1 MEASSLSLEVFCMIF
16 LLFFFFGLA
25 VSASDDEYYGYPR
38 KVQEPNSMLRTPYS
52 RGYVG
57 VSKEEEE

>member
-1 MEASSLSLEVFCMIF
+1 MEASCVSIDVFCMVI

-25 VSASDDEYYGYPR
+25 ISASEEEYFGYPR
-38 KVQEPNSMLRTPYS
+38 KIVEPNSMLRTPYS